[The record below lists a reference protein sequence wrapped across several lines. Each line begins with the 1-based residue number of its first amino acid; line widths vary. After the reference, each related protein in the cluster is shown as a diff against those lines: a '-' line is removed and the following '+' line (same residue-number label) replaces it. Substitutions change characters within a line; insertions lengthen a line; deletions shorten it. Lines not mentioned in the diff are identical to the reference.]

1 MNKEFAELKER
12 LVEIHD
18 LHSSIAVLDWDQQ
31 VNMPAAGAEG
41 RANQISLLSRLSH
54 EKFVDGRIGELLE
67 NLKAFTGGL
76 DPESDEACLVKVTR
90 REYDRSVKVP
100 SSFVA
105 EFART
110 ASNAHVEWEKA
121 KYDSNFSLFQPWLER
136 IFDLRRQYAGFFAP
150 YDHIYDPLLAE
161 FEPGLKTADVKEI
174 FEKVRPAQ
182 VELIKEIGRCPE
194 ADDSFLHQALD
205 PQKQSELGVEAATAI
220 GFDWSRGRQDKSVH
234 PFTTTFDL
242 NDVRITT
249 RIMPDNFASGFFS
262 TMHESGHAMYEQGI
276 SPLLR
281 HTPLCTGASLG
292 IHESQSRLW
301 ENLVGRS
308 FDFWVFFYPRLRS
321 KFPGCFDNVSLK
333 DFYRGINRVKRS
345 LIRTES
351 DEATYNLHIMLRLEI
366 EISVLEGKAAV
377 RDLPEIWNARME
389 EYLGVVPDN
398 DAHGILQDVHWA
410 GGAVGYFPTYALGNM
425 ISAQIWECVTRD
437 IPDLPEKI
445 RQGSFS
451 ELHGWLAEKIY
462 RHGAKFE
469 PQTLVQKVTGSKID
483 PAAYIRYL
491 NRKYRE
497 IYSL

>member
-1 MNKEFAELKER
+1 MNKEFYELKER
-12 LVEIHD
+12 LGEIHD
-18 LHSSIAVLDWDQQ
+18 LNSAIAVLDWDQQ
-31 VNMPAAGAEG
+31 VNMPAAGAGG
-41 RANQISLLSRLSH
+41 RANQLSLLARLSH
-54 EKFVDGRIGELLE
+54 EKFVDGRVGELLE
-67 NLKAFTGGL
+67 NMKAFTDGL
-76 DPESDEACLVKVTR
+76 DPESDEACLIKAAR
-90 REYDRSVKVP
+90 REYDRKIKIP

-110 ASNAHVEWEKA
+110 TSTAHVEWESA
-121 KYDSNFSLFQPWLER
+121 KSASNFSMFQPWLEK
-136 IFDLRRQYAGFFAP
+136 IFDLRREYAGFFAP
-150 YDHIYDPLLAE
+150 YDHIYDPLLDE
-161 FEPGLKTADVKEI
+161 FEPGLKTSDVKKI

-182 VELIKEIGRCPE
+182 VELIKEIARCPE
-194 ADDSFLHQALD
+194 IDDSFLHQTLD
-205 PQKQSELGVEAATAI
+205 PQKQWELGVEASTAI
-220 GFDWSRGRQDKSVH
+220 GFDWSRGRQDRSVH

-249 RIMPDNFASGFFS
+249 RIMADNFASGFFS

-276 SPLLR
+276 APALR
-281 HTPLCTGASLG
+281 HTLLCSGASLG

-308 FDFWVFFYPRLRS
+308 LDFWIFFYPHLRS
-321 KFPGCFDNVSLK
+321 KFPGYFDNVSLK
-333 DFYRGINRVKRS
+333 DFYRGINRVRRS

-351 DEATYNLHIMLRLEI
+351 DEATYNLHIMLRMEI
-366 EISVLEGKAAV
+366 EIAVLECKTAV
-377 RDLPEIWNARME
+377 RDLPDLWNTRMQ

-398 DAHGILQDVHWA
+398 YAHGILQDVHWA

-425 ISAQIWECVTRD
+425 ISAQIWECVSRD
-437 IPDLPEKI
+437 IPSLSDKI

-469 PQTLVQKVTGSKID
+469 PQTLVEKVTGSKID
-483 PAAYIRYL
+483 SGAYIRYL
-491 NRKYRE
+491 NRKYKE

>member
-1 MNKEFAELKER
+1 MNKELGELKER

-18 LHSSIAVLDWDQQ
+18 LHSAIAVLDWDQQ

-41 RANQISLLSRLSH
+41 RANQLSLLSRLSH

-67 NLKAFTGGL
+67 SLKAFTDGL

-90 REYDRSVKVP
+90 REYDRNVKVP

-105 EFART
+105 EFTRT
-110 ASNAHVEWEKA
+110 TSNAHVEWEKA
-121 KYDSNFSLFQPWLER
+121 KSASSFSLFQPWLER
-136 IFDLRRQYAGFFAP
+136 IFDLRREYAGFFAP

-161 FEPGLKTADVKEI
+161 FEPGLKTAEVKEI
-174 FEKVRPAQ
+174 FAKVRPAQ
-182 VELIKEIGRCPE
+182 VELIREIGQCPE
-194 ADDSFLHQALD
+194 IDDSFLHQMLD
-205 PQKQSELGVEAATAI
+205 TQKQWELGVEASTAI
-220 GFDWSRGRQDKSVH
+220 GFDWSRGRQDRSVH

-249 RIMPDNFASGFFS
+249 RIMADNFASGFFS

-276 SPLLR
+276 SPSLR

-308 FDFWVFFYPRLRS
+308 FDFWVFFYPRLRN
-321 KFPGCFDNVSLK
+321 KFPGSFDNVSLK
-333 DFYRGINRVKRS
+333 DFYRGVNRVRRS

-366 EISVLEGKAAV
+366 EISVLEGRVAV

-389 EYLGVVPDN
+389 ECLGVVPDN

-425 ISAQIWECVTRD
+425 ISAQIWECVNRD

-451 ELHGWLAEKIY
+451 ELRDWLAGNIY

-469 PQTLVQKVTGSKID
+469 PQALVQKVTGSKID

-491 NRKYRE
+491 NRKYKE